1 MQNTIIAVD
10 LAKNVFEVAV
20 SRRTGVV
27 AERHRLS
34 RRRFLPFMG
43 EFQPATVLLEA
54 CGSAHHW
61 ARQLQAI
68 GHTPILLPAHATRPY
83 VLRNKTDQADAKA
96 LLEAFR
102 NKNIKPVPI
111 KSVEQQALMALHRLR
126 SGWMAAR
133 TARLNALRGHLR
145 ELGFTIPLGAR
156 LVVPRLWELLED
168 ADNGIPQFLRP
179 ALAEAGREVR
189 ELEQRVLDIE
199 RQLREV
205 CRQNP
210 LIMRLR
216 SVPGIG
222 LLTSTA
228 LVAFVGNVQRF
239 SSGRRF
245 ASYLGLTPREY
256 SSGGRRRLGHISK
269 RGDIY
274 LRMLLI
280 HGARS
285 VLNAAKRVENP
296 DRLRVGVLSLET
308 RAGHNRAAVALANKM
323 ARIAWAVWRNES
335 AFQSTPA
342 EA

>member
-1 MQNTIIAVD
+1 MQSTIIAVD

-43 EFQPATVLLEA
+43 EFQPATVLLET

-61 ARQLQAI
+61 ARKLQTL

-168 ADNGIPQFLRP
+168 AENGIP
-179 ALAEAGREVR
+179 
-189 ELEQRVLDIE
+189 
-199 RQLREV
+199 
-205 CRQNP
+205 
-210 LIMRLR
+210 
-216 SVPGIG
+216 
-222 LLTSTA
+222 
-228 LVAFVGNVQRF
+228 
-239 SSGRRF
+239 
-245 ASYLGLTPREY
+245 
-256 SSGGRRRLGHISK
+256 
-269 RGDIY
+269 
-274 LRMLLI
+274 
-280 HGARS
+280 
-285 VLNAAKRVENP
+285 
-296 DRLRVGVLSLET
+296 
-308 RAGHNRAAVALANKM
+308 
-323 ARIAWAVWRNES
+323 
-335 AFQSTPA
+335 
-342 EA
+342 

>member
-1 MQNTIIAVD
+1 MQSTILAVD

-20 SRRTGVV
+20 SHRTGVV

-126 SGWMAAR
+126 SGWMATR

-168 ADNGIPQFLRP
+168 AENGIP
-179 ALAEAGREVR
+179 
-189 ELEQRVLDIE
+189 
-199 RQLREV
+199 
-205 CRQNP
+205 
-210 LIMRLR
+210 
-216 SVPGIG
+216 
-222 LLTSTA
+222 
-228 LVAFVGNVQRF
+228 
-239 SSGRRF
+239 
-245 ASYLGLTPREY
+245 
-256 SSGGRRRLGHISK
+256 
-269 RGDIY
+269 
-274 LRMLLI
+274 
-280 HGARS
+280 
-285 VLNAAKRVENP
+285 
-296 DRLRVGVLSLET
+296 
-308 RAGHNRAAVALANKM
+308 
-323 ARIAWAVWRNES
+323 
-335 AFQSTPA
+335 
-342 EA
+342 